1 MLFFEPEIYL
11 RVVASMIAG
20 IIIGLE
26 RTVYNKP
33 AGIRT
38 FSLVSVGST
47 LITLVSIYGAEK
59 LGFTNAMADPLRITA
74 QIVSGIG
81 FLGAGVIWSSK
92 NGGQKHGVTTAA
104 ELWVASA
111 IGMALGVGMY
121 DLAILVVVCIFFT
134 IFVGRKL
141 DDYVTRRDKKS
152 VNSQSI

>member
-47 LITLVSIYGAEK
+47 
-59 LGFTNAMADPLRITA
+59 
-74 QIVSGIG
+74 
-81 FLGAGVIWSSK
+81 
-92 NGGQKHGVTTAA
+92 
-104 ELWVASA
+104 
-111 IGMALGVGMY
+111 
-121 DLAILVVVCIFFT
+121 
-134 IFVGRKL
+134 
-141 DDYVTRRDKKS
+141 
-152 VNSQSI
+152 